1 MCVCE
6 REPGVC
12 ALLDSIFAHLWLMK
26 IRLPTSAISM
36 QLHSTLTCTIIYT
49 SSYVV
54 SDVQ

>member
-1 MCVCE
+1 M
-6 REPGVC
+6 C
-12 ALLDSIFAHLWLMK
+12 ALVGSIFTHLWFMK
-26 IRLPTSAISM
+26 IHLPTSAISM